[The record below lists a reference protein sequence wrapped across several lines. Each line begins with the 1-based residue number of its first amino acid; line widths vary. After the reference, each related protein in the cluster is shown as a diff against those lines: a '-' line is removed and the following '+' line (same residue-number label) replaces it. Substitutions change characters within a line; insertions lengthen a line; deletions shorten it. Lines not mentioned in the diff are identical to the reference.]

1 MMGDRVRVASLLCDD
16 QTSESATVSTD
27 AGTQKL
33 REPFIALTGRRH
45 DGQALRQSS
54 GQALLSEALA
64 KAAPDTVCSEPPDL
78 LLDAPDLK
86 QVGHPLR
93 ATRRWCADSCQ

>member
-1 MMGDRVRVASLLCDD
+1 MGDRVRAASLLCDD
-16 QTSESATVSTD
+16 PTLESVTVSTD

-33 REPFIALTGRRH
+33 RQPFIALMGRRH
-45 DGQALRQSS
+45 DGPILRQSS

-64 KAAPDTVCSEPPDL
+64 KAAPDTVSSEPPDP
-78 LLDAPDLK
+78 LLDAPVLI
-86 QVGHPLR
+86 QMGHPLR